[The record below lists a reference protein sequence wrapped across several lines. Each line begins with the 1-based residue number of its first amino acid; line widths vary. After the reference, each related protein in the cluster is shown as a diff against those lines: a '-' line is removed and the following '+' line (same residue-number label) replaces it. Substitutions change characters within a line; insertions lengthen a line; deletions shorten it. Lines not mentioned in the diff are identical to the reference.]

1 MFEQFSWQ
9 SWLGLGIAVISA
21 LIVVVLVVALISV
34 AVRAAS
40 GRYPGLHDAVGSVRR
55 RARFMLAIVGVWIA
69 VSQTLPAP
77 DWRPFVDQGFRI
89 LAIAA
94 GAWLLAGTMALLIDH
109 ALARYPVDVPDNR
122 VARRIRTQVMIIRR
136 VGLAVIVLLAVGSI
150 LMTFPS
156 VQAVG
161 ASLLASAGV
170 AFIVAGLAAQSTLAN
185 VFAGMQLA
193 FSDAIRVDDV
203 VVANSEWGR
212 IEEITLTY
220 VVLRTWDER
229 HIVLPS
235 TYFTTTPFENWTRK
249 GSALTGAILFDLD
262 WRVKPGHLRDQL
274 DVVLSETE
282 LFDGRVANVQ
292 VTNAT
297 GGFVSVRVLVS
308 AADAGRL
315 WDLRCLVREKLV
327 DWLQKSNPAG
337 LPRNRVMMV
346 EQEPVPRKGI
356 ADDTAAKSG
365 LFTGTPEAEARGNE
379 FTGAITVPDDN
390 ALGMGKGN

>member
-1 MFEQFSWQ
+1 MLEKFSWQ
-9 SWLGLGIAVISA
+9 SWLGLGIAVVIA
-21 LIVVVLVVALISV
+21 LVAVVAIVGTV
-34 AVRAAS
+34 AFIVRVAS
-40 GRYPGLHDAVGSVRR
+40 RRYPTLRDELGSVRR
-55 RARFMLAIVGVWIA
+55 RARVMLAIVGVWIA

-77 DWRPFVDQGFRI
+77 DWRPFIDQGFRI
-89 LAIAA
+89 LSIAG
-94 GAWLLAGTMALLIDH
+94 GAWLLAGTIGFLIDH
-109 ALARYPVDVPDNR
+109 ALARYPINVPDNR

-229 HIVLPS
+229 HVVLPS

-249 GSALTGAILFDLD
+249 GSALTGSVMFDLD
-262 WRVKPGHLRDQL
+262 WRISTKPLRDQL

-292 VTNAT
+292 VTDAT
-297 GGFVSVRVLVS
+297 GGFVRVRVLVS
-308 AADAGRL
+308 ASDAGRL

-327 DWLQKSNPAG
+327 DWMQKTSPAG
-337 LPRNRVMMV
+337 LPRNRVMIV
-346 EQEPVPRKGI
+346 EPEPVARTRSPRGDVV
-356 ADDTAAKSG
+356 DDTAAKSG
-365 LFTGTPEAEARGNE
+365 LYTGTPEAEARGQD
-379 FTGAITVPDDN
+379 FTGAITVPDRAD
-390 ALGMGKGN
+390 LP

>member
-9 SWLGLGIAVISA
+9 SWLGLGIAVIIA
-21 LIVVVLVVALISV
+21 LIVVVAIIGIVSV

-40 GRYPGLHDAVGSVRR
+40 GRYPGLHDALGSVRR
-55 RARFMLAIVGVWIA
+55 RARVMLAIVGVWIA

-77 DWRPFVDQGFRI
+77 EWRPAIDHGFRI

-94 GAWLLAGTMALLIDH
+94 GAWLLAAAIGLLIDR
-109 ALARYPVDVPDNR
+109 ALARYPIDVPDNR
-122 VARRIRTQVMIIRR
+122 VARRVRTQMMVIRR
-136 VGLAVIVLLAVGSI
+136 LGLAVIVLLAVGSI
-150 LMTFPS
+150 LLTFPS

-170 AFIVAGLAAQSTLAN
+170 AVVVAGLAAQSTLAS

-229 HIVLPS
+229 HVVLPS
-235 TYFTTTPFENWTRK
+235 TYFTSTPFENWTRK

-262 WRVKPGHLRDQL
+262 WRVNTGNLRDQL
-274 DVVLSETE
+274 DVVLGETE

-292 VTNAT
+292 VTDAT
-297 GGFVSVRVLVS
+297 GGYVSVRVLVS
-308 AADAGRL
+308 ASDAGRL

-327 DWLQKSNPAG
+327 DWLQRTSPAG

-346 EQEPVPRKGI
+346 EQEPVARKRTAGG
-356 ADDTAAKSG
+356 AAADTAEKSG
-365 LFTGTPEAEARGNE
+365 LYTGTPEAEARGQD
-379 FTGAITVPDDN
+379 FTGAITVPGHDE
-390 ALGMGKGN
+390 LP